1 MKRDDIPVLNQ
12 LIESLGATASNLEE
26 SYNKKDS
33 ESFNKS
39 KKFMLQIQQKIS
51 EVIEILLWKN

>member
-1 MKRDDIPVLNQ
+1 MKKEDIPVLNQ
-12 LIESLGATASNLEE
+12 LIESLGATVSNLEE

-51 EVIEILLWKN
+51 EVIE

>member
-39 KKFMLQIQQKIS
+39 RKFMLQIQQKIS
-51 EVIEILLWKN
+51 EVIE